1 MNYYLMVLKKYAVF
15 DGRAQRAEYWYFVL
29 FNTIISIL
37 LSILGKAIGV
47 FNMTIGT
54 VGNEINILS
63 IIYSLAVLVPGL
75 AVAVRRLHDVG
86 KSGWMV
92 LINLI
97 PLIGQ
102 IWILVL
108 MMRDSTPGDN
118 KYGPNPKGN
127 NIQPNVVSGS
137 I

>member
-1 MNYYLMVLKKYAVF
+1 MVLKKYAVF

-127 NIQPNVVSGS
+127 NIQL
-137 I
+137 